1 MLLIPVNNPKIHS
14 IIPRVGEYW
23 LLVRF
28 KKNSADNSQPTEDSS
43 SPSLRETFGI
53 SSYHFSKWKVV
64 LLSIACLMTLGGGYL
79 EYQSR
84 AVSASSSSEKGKGS
98 VKGMPGMSFTEES
111 NESNSTIIVGK
122 SSKFDTQ
129 SLHGYAPFM
138 LKGGFG
144 FFVGFTMGFAVRSFF
159 KLALVICG
167 FYFITL
173 AMFSYTG
180 WVEVHWDVIQSQFE
194 IWSGQVQEEVVS
206 FKSFMTGTIP
216 ATGMLAAGLATGLKK
231 K

>member
-1 MLLIPVNNPKIHS
+1 M
-14 IIPRVGEYW
+14 
-23 LLVRF
+23 RF
-28 KKNSADNSQPTEDSS
+28 KKNSGDNTQPTEDSS

-53 SSYHFSKWKVV
+53 NSYHFSKWKVV
-64 LLSIACLMTLGGGYL
+64 LLSIACLMTLGGGFL

-84 AVSASSSSEKGKGS
+84 GVSASTLSEKGKS
-98 VKGMPGMSFTEES
+98 SIKGLPGMSFAQEDIEES
-111 NESNSTIIVGK
+111 NQSNSTSIVGK
-122 SSKFDTQ
+122 NSKSYKFDSK

-144 FFVGFTMGFAVRSFF
+144 FFVGFTMGFAVRSFI

-173 AMFSYTG
+173 SMFSYTG

-194 IWSGQVQEEVVS
+194 IWSGQVQEEIVS